1 MLHMLRTFRCS
12 KLDASV
18 SQRGYLHSRYRIFLK
33 DRDGILADDALAW
46 ELQPDG
52 TWVRVPEVHGIN
64 AHDTLQ
70 DLAVA
75 RSRVS

>member
-1 MLHMLRTFRCS
+1 
-12 KLDASV
+12 
-18 SQRGYLHSRYRIFLK
+18 
-33 DRDGILADDALAW
+33 
-46 ELQPDG
+46 
-52 TWVRVPEVHGIN
+52 VPEVHGIS